1 MTAYRLLRVSLL
13 EESYSQNKKGV
24 ISGTFYRQK
33 ILAALSRPS
42 LLSHTLL
49 ASVIGGQLTHWV
61 GA

>member
-1 MTAYRLLRVSLL
+1 MAAYRLLRVSLL

-33 ILAALSRPS
+33 ILAALARPS
-42 LLSHTLL
+42 LVSHALL
-49 ASVIGGQLTHWV
+49 ASVIGGQLTYWA